1 MEIIKQKQN
10 KTKNNLGSQKRQ
22 KQNKQAGAELC
33 QAQYKAK
40 LSPAGVVAWLSLAK
54 NNNRN
59 SIR

>member
-1 MEIIKQKQN
+1 MDRVRRLKGCK
-10 KTKNNLGSQKRQ
+10 
-22 KQNKQAGAELC
+22 NKQAGAELC